1 MLYYTT
7 GGDDR
12 QMDNF
17 FLEKRLA
24 EGNPDLHRRMTGSI
38 TVLRTML
45 EGYTVSF
52 PQMTDHSILHSMDVI
67 EYCNALLGKEQVEL
81 LLPEECYVL
90 LMSCYL
96 HDTGMCINPK
106 DYEAFSQE
114 IDFGDYFL
122 THGQADTSEVIRAF
136 HQEYSGLFIRKYA
149 DLFDISE
156 QEFVRAI
163 IQVSRGH
170 RKSDLFDPDEYG
182 DIPFEKG
189 VIRTAF
195 LSAVLRLADEL
206 DVSASRNPELLFD
219 RSEIRGKHHDLIFG
233 MHESIREVEVR
244 KDSVIMYCR
253 PKAPEYIPLVWN
265 LSNKIQ
271 AALDY
276 CRKVAEER
284 SDLRIFQEQIMICP
298 ERTGGA
304 DENFSWPSFKP

>member
-106 DYEAFSQE
+106 DYEAFFIRNTAVCLSGNMQ
-114 IDFGDYFL
+114 IFL
-122 THGQADTSEVIRAF
+122 IYRSRNLSVPLYRFHADTGSR
-136 HQEYSGLFIRKYA
+136 
-149 DLFDISE
+149 ISLILMNTGI
-156 QEFVRAI
+156 FPLKR
-163 IQVSRGH
+163 VS
-170 RKSDLFDPDEYG
+170 
-182 DIPFEKG
+182 
-189 VIRTAF
+189 
-195 LSAVLRLADEL
+195 
-206 DVSASRNPELLFD
+206 
-219 RSEIRGKHHDLIFG
+219 
-233 MHESIREVEVR
+233 
-244 KDSVIMYCR
+244 
-253 PKAPEYIPLVWN
+253 
-265 LSNKIQ
+265 
-271 AALDY
+271 
-276 CRKVAEER
+276 
-284 SDLRIFQEQIMICP
+284 
-298 ERTGGA
+298 
-304 DENFSWPSFKP
+304 

>member
-1 MLYYTT
+1 M
-7 GGDDR
+7 
-12 QMDNF
+12 
-17 FLEKRLA
+17 
-24 EGNPDLHRRMTGSI
+24 
-38 TVLRTML
+38 
-45 EGYTVSF
+45 
-52 PQMTDHSILHSMDVI
+52 
-67 EYCNALLGKEQVEL
+67 
-81 LLPEECYVL
+81 
-90 LMSCYL
+90 
-96 HDTGMCINPK
+96 
-106 DYEAFSQE
+106 
-114 IDFGDYFL
+114 
-122 THGQADTSEVIRAF
+122 
-136 HQEYSGLFIRKYA
+136 FIRKYA

-156 QEFVRAI
+156 PEFVRAI